1 MAMIK
6 CPECGKEI
14 SDKAEKCP
22 NCGCPITTYG
32 NKEGEI
38 GKITQEIINKY
49 NKDNKQRANMIKE
62 LRAATGMGLKEAVD
76 EIDKFLNP
84 VNTTQNKKKHTGL
97 WIALAIIAV
106 LIIIAIPNS
115 NEKDEKDLTSQQQTD
130 FEGNQD
136 DKQQGINNKNDTEAQ
151 KQDSNVLKVGSSFE
165 KGGLKI
171 TVNDADIEF
180 TDYEDEYGW
189 YKPQD
194 GMKYIMASFTF
205 ENSGKSDAYVSI
217 YDFKCYADNT
227 TCEQAYLL
235 DDNKFVNTN
244 LSPGRNISFKTY
256 YQVPVNANSIELEY
270 ETNVWTNKKAIIK
283 LQ

>member
-38 GKITQEIINKY
+38 RKITQEIINKY

-76 EIDKFLNP
+76 EIDKFLSP
-84 VNTTQNKKKHTGL
+84 VSTTQNKKKHTGL

-115 NEKDEKDLTSQQQTD
+115 NEKDEKDLTSQQQTN

-270 ETNVWTNKKAIIK
+270 ETNIWTNKKAIIK